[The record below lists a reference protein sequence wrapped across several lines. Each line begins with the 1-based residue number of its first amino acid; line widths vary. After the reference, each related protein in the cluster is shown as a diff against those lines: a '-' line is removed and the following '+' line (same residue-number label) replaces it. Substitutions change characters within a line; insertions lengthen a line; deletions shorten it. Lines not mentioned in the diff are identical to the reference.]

1 MSAAP
6 LPSACAVALKEW
18 ATVLEAMARGEQ
30 LVLIRKG
37 GLIEP
42 GGGFALAA
50 PAFVF
55 YPTFEHQAVNYLRPE
70 FRRYFEDASSRRRA
84 PEGRVRID
92 FAGAAVSSV
101 QSADPSLIQ
110 RLEPFH
116 VYNEAFVTQR
126 LKWQPDQPVT
136 VVVVRV
142 FRLPSP
148 QVLTVAPR
156 YAGCKS
162 WVDLDA
168 PLPVAGAVPVLDEA
182 AFQRRLQ
189 ALQPLL
195 PSV

>member
-1 MSAAP
+1 MSAGP

-70 FRRYFEDASSRRRA
+70 FRRSFEDASARRA

-92 FAGAAVSSV
+92 FVGAAVSSV
-101 QSADPSLIQ
+101 QSADPALIR

-156 YAGCKS
+156 YAGCTS
-162 WVDLDA
+162 WVDLDT
-168 PLPVAGAVPVLDEA
+168 PLAVTGAVPVLDEA
-182 AFQRRLQ
+182 AFQRRLHV
-189 ALQPLL
+189 LQPLL
-195 PSV
+195 PSA